1 MKIRVLSDLHL
12 EFAAWTPPAAAADVI
27 VLAGDI
33 HVGTRG
39 LEWAREQ
46 FPSLPIL
53 YVVGNHEFYGG
64 QMQQVSAALRATA
77 QRLDI
82 NVLDAGELVLDGT
95 RFLGATLWTDFAL
108 YGTGPRLLSSMN
120 AARRAINDFRMIRHG
135 PAEFFRPE
143 IARETHLAQVR
154 WLEGK
159 LAEEFGGPTVVVTH
173 FLPHRQ
179 SIHPKYEG
187 DEFNPAF
194 ASDLAHLVAPPVTL
208 WIHGHTHESFDYV
221 VNGTRVVCNPRGYLP
236 MEPNPAFDPL
246 LVVDTD
252 ARGAVR

>member
-12 EFAAWTPPAAAADVI
+12 EFAGWTPPAADANVV

-33 HVGTRG
+33 HVGVRG

-46 FPSLPIL
+46 FPSLPVI
-53 YVVGNHEFYGG
+53 YVTGNHEFYGG

-82 NVLDAGELVLDGT
+82 DMLDAGELLLDGT

-108 YGTGPRLLSSMN
+108 YGTGDRLLRSMN
-120 AARRAINDFRMIRHG
+120 DARQAISDFRMIRHG
-135 PAEFFRPE
+135 PTEFFRPE
-143 IARETHLAQVR
+143 LAREMHLAQVK
-154 WLEGK
+154 WLQGK
-159 LAEEFGGPTVVVTH
+159 LAEEFDGPTVVVTH
-173 FLPHRQ
+173 FLPHRR

-194 ASDLAHLVAPPVTL
+194 ASDLAHLVAPPVKL
-208 WIHGHTHESFDYV
+208 WIHGHTHESFDYL

-236 MEPNPAFDPL
+236 MEPNPAFDPRC
-246 LVVDTD
+246 VIDTD
-252 ARGAVR
+252 ELGVVR